1 MRLYDYTAYPRKQTD
16 HAIYGEVLA
25 DSERHAKAKV
35 RALCPRCKRIELSVL
50 SEYEPAPVPP
60 GSPPACERK
69 AEPRD
74 E

>member
-1 MRLYDYTAYPRKQTD
+1 MRLYDYTAYPRKPTD

-50 SEYEPAPVPP
+50 SEYEPAPPHLGTPP
-60 GSPPACERK
+60 SSEAQ
-69 AEPRD
+69 AD
-74 E
+74 YSDD

>member
-1 MRLYDYTAYPRKQTD
+1 MRLYDYTAYPRKPTD

-50 SEYEPAPVPP
+50 SEYEPAPVPL
-60 GSPPACERK
+60 GSPPSSELK
-69 AEPRD
+69 AEHSD